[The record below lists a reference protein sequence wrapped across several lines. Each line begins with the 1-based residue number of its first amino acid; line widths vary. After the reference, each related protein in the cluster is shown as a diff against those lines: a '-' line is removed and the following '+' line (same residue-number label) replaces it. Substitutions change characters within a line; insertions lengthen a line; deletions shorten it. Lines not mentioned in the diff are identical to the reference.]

1 MQGVVGVVGMVA
13 VLDGTGDDEAWASST
28 TSAAVNDKHEEA
40 LNVYDHPPEAVLP
53 MAVAGIVIV
62 VDGPSSAEETASVVG
77 SEAWTLSV
85 GGCRPMLA
93 IAVVSV
99 EASFTFWTTGDGGR
113 QWKSAPH

>member
-1 MQGVVGVVGMVA
+1 MQGVVGVVVVVVDGM
-13 VLDGTGDDEAWASST
+13 GDDEAWASSI

-62 VDGPSSAEETASVVG
+62 VDGPSSAEETASIMG

-99 EASFTFWTTGDGGR
+99 EASLTFWTTSNGRR
-113 QWKSAPH
+113 QWMSAPH